1 MFISEDLDPEALKN
15 EANIKWKE
23 GNMEEANIIWRQALK
38 ECIKYSMRGIPTN
51 KNRDM
56 QISLRLNLSLY
67 HYKKKEY
74 SDCINQCNIIIDN
87 LLNLDEML
95 QYYDMGDEEE
105 NKKEN
110 NNNDD
115 DKGDHMDD
123 DKNEPKDDDKGDH
136 MDDDKGDHMDDDKSD
151 HMDDDKSDHMDDD
164 KNEPKDD
171 DKGDHMSDDKNEPKD
186 DDKGDHNYDD
196 KDKSNVNLQ
205 EKKYI
210 IKKDILIKIF
220 LRRAS
225 SFLCLQEFNKCNE
238 DLGIIKKLENN
249 DAEAAILEKKM
260 IIEKKYYERK
270 QKELYK
276 KMCNSK

>member
-23 GNMEEANIIWRQALK
+23 GNMEEANLIWRQALK

-87 LLNLDEML
+87 LINLNEML
-95 QYYDMGDEEE
+95 EHYNMGDEET

-110 NNNDD
+110 NILSDN
-115 DKGDHMDD
+115 
-123 DKNEPKDDDKGDH
+123 
-136 MDDDKGDHMDDDKSD
+136 KSD
-151 HMDDDKSDHMDDD
+151 NISDNISD
-164 KNEPKDD
+164 NE
-171 DKGDHMSDDKNEPKD
+171 
-186 DDKGDHNYDD
+186 
-196 KDKSNVNLQ
+196 KDKSNDNLR

-238 DLGIIKKLENN
+238 DLDIIKKLEN
-249 DAEAAILEKKM
+249 DDVEAAILEKKM
-260 IIEKKYYERK
+260 IIEKKDYERK

>member
-23 GNMEEANIIWRQALK
+23 VIGKGNMEEANIIWRQALK

-87 LLNLDEML
+87 LLNLEEML
-95 QYYDMGDEEE
+95 QYYNMGDEEE
-105 NKKEN
+105 NKKES
-110 NNNDD
+110 NNNDGDKGDHISD
-115 DKGDHMDD
+115 DKGDHMS
-123 DKNEPKDDDKGDH
+123 DDKGDH
-136 MDDDKGDHMDDDKSD
+136 
-151 HMDDDKSDHMDDD
+151 
-164 KNEPKDD
+164 KDD
-171 DKGDHMSDDKNEPKD
+171 DKGDHMSDDK
-186 DDKGDHNYDD
+186 
-196 KDKSNVNLQ
+196 DKSNVNLR

-249 DAEAAILEKKM
+249 DAEAATLEKRM
-260 IIEKKYYERK
+260 IIEKKDYERK

>member
-1 MFISEDLDPEALKN
+1 MFISEDLDPEELKN

-23 GNMEEANIIWRQALK
+23 GNMEEANLIWRQALK

-74 SDCINQCNIIIDN
+74 ADCINQCNIIIDN

-95 QYYDMGDEEE
+95 EYYNMG
-105 NKKEN
+105 
-110 NNNDD
+110 D
-115 DKGDHMDD
+115 DKGDHKTDD
-123 DKNEPKDDDKGDH
+123 IGDDKGDNKG
-136 MDDDKGDHMDDDKSD
+136 DDKGDNKSY
-151 HMDDDKSDHMDDD
+151 
-164 KNEPKDD
+164 
-171 DKGDHMSDDKNEPKD
+171 DKGDNISENE
-186 DDKGDHNYDD
+186 
-196 KDKSNVNLQ
+196 KDKSNDNLL

-238 DLGIIKKLENN
+238 DLGIIKQLENH
-249 DAEAAILEKKM
+249 DAEAATLEKKM
-260 IIEKKYYERK
+260 IIEKKDYERK

>member
-87 LLNLDEML
+87 LLNLEEML
-95 QYYDMGDEEE
+95 QYYNMGDEEE
-105 NKKEN
+105 NKKES
-110 NNNDD
+110 NNNDGDKGDHISD
-115 DKGDHMDD
+115 DKGDHMS
-123 DKNEPKDDDKGDH
+123 DDKGDH
-136 MDDDKGDHMDDDKSD
+136 
-151 HMDDDKSDHMDDD
+151 
-164 KNEPKDD
+164 KDD
-171 DKGDHMSDDKNEPKD
+171 DKGDHMSDDKGDHKD
-186 DDKGDHNYDD
+186 DDKGDHMSDD
-196 KDKSNVNLQ
+196 KDKSNVNLR

-249 DAEAAILEKKM
+249 DAEAATLEKRM
-260 IIEKKYYERK
+260 IIEKKDYERK

>member
-23 GNMEEANIIWRQALK
+23 GNMEEANLIWRQALK

-87 LLNLDEML
+87 LMNLDEML
-95 QYYDMGDEEE
+95 KYYNMGDKEE

-110 NNNDD
+110 DNKSNDKSD
-115 DKGDHMDD
+115 N
-123 DKNEPKDDDKGDH
+123 KN
-136 MDDDKGDHMDDDKSD
+136 DDKSD
-151 HMDDDKSDHMDDD
+151 NKSDDKSDNKNDD
-164 KNEPKDD
+164 KSDNK
-171 DKGDHMSDDKNEPKD
+171 SDDKSDNKND
-186 DDKGDHNYDD
+186 DISDNISENGKN
-196 KDKSNVNLQ
+196 KSNDNLRK
-205 EKKYI
+205 KKYI

-225 SFLCLQEFNKCNE
+225 SFLCLQEFKKCNE
-238 DLGIIKKLENN
+238 DLGIIKQLEND
-249 DAEAAILEKKM
+249 DAEAATLEKKM
-260 IIEKKYYERK
+260 IIEKKDYERK